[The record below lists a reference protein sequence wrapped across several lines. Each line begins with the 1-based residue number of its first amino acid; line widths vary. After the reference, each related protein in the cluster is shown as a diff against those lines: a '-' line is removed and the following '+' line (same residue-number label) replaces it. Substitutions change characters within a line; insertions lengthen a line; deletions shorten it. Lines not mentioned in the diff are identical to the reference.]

1 MISGVSKASYHRIT
15 PLLDP
20 MSMFTPTISNF
31 LRVAVAAAGFIMIR
45 LVSPAEAEIV
55 SAQCRLIR
63 YGGQATPAETFPCD
77 FRQSGGNVQVW
88 SQRWKFDFPYREQG
102 KTYIRI
108 NRIPLTLTRI
118 GQYTL
123 EITQ

>member
-1 MISGVSKASYHRIT
+1 MISGVSKASYHRMT
-15 PLLDP
+15 PLFDP
-20 MSMFTPTISNF
+20 MSMFTPTISNL

-63 YGGQATPAETFPCD
+63 YGGQATSAETFPCD

-88 SQRWKFDFPYREQG
+88 SQRWNFDFPYSQRD
-102 KTYIRI
+102 KSYIRI
-108 NRIPLTLTRI
+108 NGTPLKFTRT

-123 EITQ
+123 EVRQ